1 MTNWIATL
9 ERLARNAEKTADE
22 FGDLPD
28 LQERLRNEARE
39 LREIA
44 TYLRISPTADSLQR

>member
-1 MTNWIATL
+1 MKNWIETL

-22 FGDLPD
+22 FGDLPEM
-28 LQERLRNEARE
+28 QERWRNEARE

-44 TYLRISPTADSLQR
+44 AHLRLSPTADSVPR